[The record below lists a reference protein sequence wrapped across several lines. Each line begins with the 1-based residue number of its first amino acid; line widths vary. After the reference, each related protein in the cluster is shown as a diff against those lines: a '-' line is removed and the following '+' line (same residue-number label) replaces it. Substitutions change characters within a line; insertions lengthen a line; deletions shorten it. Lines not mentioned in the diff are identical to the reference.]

1 MASGIGLGS
10 AIKNFADI
18 VNRKSP
24 AQATSTKPVTIV
36 SPSGSSG
43 GSSGGTLYKIGDSGY
58 AVDQVGNFLVNNG
71 YMGSYSGKYDNNMQN
86 ALVQAKQ
93 DLLGPNSANG
103 GAYKGAT
110 FGNATLNAIAQ
121 ANQNAQNLL
130 IQQQIEAALAPYQDM
145 QAYYD
150 NMLAMQQEQFA
161 QQQAAA
167 KQNTQAAI
175 DNIYSN
181 KGNIEDAY
189 QKAQRENY
197 INQVLQGNQMGDY
210 LAASG
215 FTGGMSESTMQG
227 LQNTYANNRQQAMSE
242 RDQALLELDK
252 LAAQAQVSGNSDL
265 ADIANSY
272 YDNYINMLNNQAQ
285 MNYQISQDKQAQANA
300 DRQYQLQLA
309 QQQFEQQQYKNQLA
323 QSQKDA
329 QTAASK
335 EKAENDFNTFLNTFE
350 GKYNK
355 KATYEQWI
363 KNLQAMDDPYGYNK
377 QKIAYLRQYINS
389 TFGGQQASGANGST
403 YSTSTTQAPG
413 KTTTTTTYKPTTA
426 ATGLITQISSRFPA
440 GITAEAKG
448 NAVLNAVKNA
458 LSNGTITNQDADYI
472 LTQFGY

>member
-1 MASGIGLGS
+1 MASGMGLAS
-10 AIKNFADI
+10 AIKNFADAMNSKASTQKTTPSTVTI
-18 VNRKSP
+18 ASTPGASGGNSGNRYYIDTNNATVTDYINK
-24 AQATSTKPVTIV
+24 AQALQQYGNLDNYIAGQGIDQSYWSTA
-36 SPSGSSG
+36 G
-43 GSSGGTLYKIGDSGY
+43 GGGKNILHGKDTNYMAQKWT
-58 AVDQVGNFLVNNG
+58 NND
-71 YMGSYSGKYDNNMQN
+71 YL
-86 ALVQAKQ
+86 AAKQ
-93 DLLGPNSANG
+93 LVDNYYADVAAQEKAAQE
-103 GAYKGAT
+103 AY
-110 FGNATLNAIAQ
+110 
-121 ANQNAQNLL
+121 
-130 IQQQIEAALAPYQDM
+130 IQSLYAPILQ
-145 QAYYD
+145 
-150 NMLAMQQEQFA
+150 A
-161 QQQAAA
+161 QQQQYAANQDA
-167 KQNTQAAI
+167 IRNNIQATVES
-175 DNIYSN
+175 IYSN

-285 MNYQISQDKQAQANA
+285 MNYQISQDKQAQENA

-350 GKYNK
+350 GKYSK

-363 KNLQAMDDPYGYNK
+363 KNLQAMDDPYGYNE

-389 TFGGQQASGANGST
+389 KFGKTSASSGSSGST
-403 YSTSTTQAPG
+403 SGTSTAQSTSYT
-413 KTTTTTTYKPTTA
+413 PTTA
-426 ATGLITQISSRFPA
+426 VNNLIAQLNSRFPA
-440 GITAEAKG
+440 GITPDAKE
-448 NAVLNAVKNA
+448 NAVTNA
-458 LSNGTITNQDADYI
+458 LNSAFANGSITDKDKDYI
-472 LTQFGY
+472 LTYFGY

>member
-1 MASGIGLGS
+1 MAGVTQ
-10 AIKNFADI
+10 N
-18 VNRKSP
+18 
-24 AQATSTKPVTIV
+24 KPVTTKTPV
-36 SPSGSSG
+36 NSYVKTSSTG
-43 GSSGGTLYKIGDSGY
+43 NPIYSVGATGRD
-58 AVDQVGNFLVNNG
+58 VDTVGQYLVNNG
-71 YMGSYSGKYDNNMQN
+71 YMNSYSGKYDSNMQN

-93 DLLGPNSANG
+93 DLLGPNAKNNG
-103 GAYKGAT
+103 TYKGAT
-110 FGNATLNAIAQ
+110 FGAATLNAIAQ

-150 NMLAMQQEQFA
+150 NMLAMQQEQFV

-167 KQNTQAAI
+167 KQNTQAVI

-323 QSQKDA
+323 RSQKDA

-389 TFGGQQASGANGST
+389 KFGKTSTSSGSSGST
-403 YSTSTTQAPG
+403 GSTSRQSTSYT
-413 KTTTTTTYKPTTA
+413 PTSA
-426 ATGLITQISSRFPA
+426 ANSLIAQLNSRFPA
-440 GITAEAKG
+440 GITPDAKE
-448 NAVLNAVKNA
+448 NAVTNA
-458 LSNGTITNQDADYI
+458 LNSAFANGSITDADKDYI
-472 LTQFGY
+472 LTYFGY